1 MFNAQRYECSLSGSK
16 GPAFIDTVR
25 KQSGPLRPVE
35 DKGFLHTFFDL
46 PTGLAY
52 LSIPA
57 EMIPAC

>member
-1 MFNAQRYECSLSGSK
+1 VFISGSK

-25 KQSGPLRPVE
+25 KQSDPLRPVPVE
-35 DKGFLHTFFDL
+35 DKGFLRTLFDL